1 MSKVRASFVDHP
13 IPGFLVHAV
22 IPGTS
27 QWVCTSFLRPSA
39 LCSCSTRLRFSM
51 LSSACLLV
59 FSPRAPF
66 RPVYTPTHVYP
77 EAHPPFSMHQ
87 PGSIQSPFVPENCG
101 FLLATDRGS
110 EGARG
115 VLSTLGL
122 LEKEN
127 ELVPLPKHPA
137 PHLTSTQ

>member
-1 MSKVRASFVDHP
+1 M
-13 IPGFLVHAV
+13 
-22 IPGTS
+22 
-27 QWVCTSFLRPSA
+27 
-39 LCSCSTRLRFSM
+39 
-51 LSSACLLV
+51 
-59 FSPRAPF
+59 
-66 RPVYTPTHVYP
+66 PTHVYP

-87 PGSIQSPFVPENCG
+87 PGSIQSPFVLENCG

-115 VLSTLGL
+115 VPSTLGL

-127 ELVPLPKHPA
+127 ELVPLPKHLP